1 MESLPFIQNAQDRR
15 EIWVDDIYLGVVTI
29 LRIFTILTLDEK
41 SNQMYISRQ
50 IRPKSEPLD
59 PTLSKKIRVNGRNQK
74 QRRSRNKLCGKMKR
88 M

>member
-1 MESLPFIQNAQDRR
+1 MPSLRYILTSKRQILSRQLIVESLPFIQNAQDRR

-41 SNQMYISRQ
+41 SNQMYICRQ

-59 PTLSKKIRVNGRNQK
+59 PTLSKKSG
-74 QRRSRNKLCGKMKR
+74 
-88 M
+88 

>member
-1 MESLPFIQNAQDRR
+1 MPSLRYILTSKRQILSRQLIVESLPFIQNAQDRR

-41 SNQMYISRQ
+41 SNQMYTSRQ

-59 PTLSKKIRVNGRNQK
+59 PTLSKKSG
-74 QRRSRNKLCGKMKR
+74 
-88 M
+88 

>member
-1 MESLPFIQNAQDRR
+1 MPSLRYILTSKRQILSRQLIVESLPFIQNAQDRR

-59 PTLSKKIRVNGRNQK
+59 PTLSKKSG
-74 QRRSRNKLCGKMKR
+74 
-88 M
+88 